1 MKEEVQTMKW
11 EYKTIKL
18 GAHGGFLGGKFDE
31 KELDTYINELG
42 RDGWE
47 LATAFDTNMAQ
58 GQTRDIVAIFK
69 RSY

>member
-1 MKEEVQTMKW
+1 MKW
-11 EYKTIKL
+11 EYKTIKF
-18 GAHGGFLGGKFDE
+18 GAQGGFLGGKFDE
-31 KELDTYINELG
+31 KKLEAYINELG

-47 LATAFDTNMAQ
+47 LVTAFDTNMSQ